1 MIFEQI
7 QELVKEKNT
16 TIAELE
22 RQAGLSNG
30 SISKWKTVMPNVAS
44 LIAVAEALGVSVVR
58 LIGEKEQT

>member
-7 QELVKEKNT
+7 QELAKEKNI

-22 RQAGLSNG
+22 RQAKLSNG
-30 SISKWKTVMPNVAS
+30 SISKWKTVMPNVTS